1 MMDRWQAQQN
11 FWSSFGIPAYDART
25 VDYNA
30 EMPYITYDAISSNIG
45 LAKDVNASLWYRTTS
60 WEDISKKAIEIAK
73 KIDEMRP
80 SWEIDDGRIKFRVP
94 EVSNFAQRA
103 SDPDPNIR
111 KMILTVEV
119 EFLTKY

>member
-1 MMDRWQAQQN
+1 MDRFQAQQE

-30 EMPYITYDAISSNIG
+30 EMPYITYDAVSSNIG
-45 LAKDVNASLWYRTTS
+45 AVKDVNASLWYRSTS
-60 WEDISKKAIEIAK
+60 WAEISRKAIEISRK
-73 KIDEMRP
+73 VYEMPP

-94 EVSNFAQRA
+94 EVSTFAQRG
-103 SDPDPNIR
+103 SDPDPNVR

-119 EFLTKY
+119 EFLTAY

>member
-1 MMDRWQAQQN
+1 MDRFQAQQE

-60 WEDISKKAIEIAK
+60 WEDISKKAVEIAK
-73 KIDEMRP
+73 KIDEMPP

-94 EVSNFAQRA
+94 EVSDFAQRA
-103 SDPDPNIR
+103 SDPNPNIR